1 MGCAKELVHPKQHMK
16 NIVEFVD
23 VKNKC
28 SFYSKEENL
37 VRKGIMN
44 FIIDNNKAFNVKNDL
59 EALGHLNIEKI
70 NEKIESLIK
79 NNGLVINENDEVIFA
94 YPVSAL
100 PTNHI
105 VTMEDGRTFS
115 AMCAID
121 AMGTAFTFNQNVRIN
136 SKCSNTGE
144 EVCVVIES
152 GKVTHYVPKTLH
164 ALHVDLNKFKNWGAS
179 C

>member
-1 MGCAKELVHPKQHMK
+1 MK

-28 SFYSKEENL
+28 SFYSKEENI

-44 FIIDNNKAFNVKNDL
+44 FIIDNNKAFNIKNDL
-59 EALGHLNIEKI
+59 KALDYLNIEKI
-70 NEKIESLIK
+70 NEKIESLIE
-79 NNGLVINENDEVIFA
+79 NNGLVIGDNEEVIFV

-121 AMGTAFTFNQNVRIN
+121 AMGTAFTFSQNVRVN
-136 SKCSNTGE
+136 SKCSSTGE
-144 EVCVVIES
+144 DVCVVIENGRVKDYS
-152 GKVTHYVPKTLH
+152 PKTLH

>member
-1 MGCAKELVHPKQHMK
+1 MK

-28 SFYSKEENL
+28 SFYSKEENI

-44 FIIDNNKAFNVKNDL
+44 FIIDNNKAFNIKNDL
-59 EALGHLNIEKI
+59 KALDYLNIEKI
-70 NEKIESLIK
+70 NEKIESLIE
-79 NNGLVINENDEVIFA
+79 NNGLVIGDNEEVIFV

-136 SKCSNTGE
+136 SKCSNTGQ
-144 EVCVVIES
+144 EVSVIIENGEVKDYS
-152 GKVTHYVPKTLH
+152 PKTLQ